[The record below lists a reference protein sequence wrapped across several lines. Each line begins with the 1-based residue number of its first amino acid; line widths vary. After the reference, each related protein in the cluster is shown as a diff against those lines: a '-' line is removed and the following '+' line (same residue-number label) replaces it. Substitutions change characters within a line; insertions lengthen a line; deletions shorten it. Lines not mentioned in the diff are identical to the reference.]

1 MSSPR
6 TPGAAARRTPAP
18 DRVVRDGA
26 TTLEFVTGRYPQL
39 ADPYGPETILT
50 ARHAE
55 WGVSAIIVVHNTARG
70 QAMGGLR
77 LVPDITVEEVYDLA
91 RAMTYKN
98 AAASL
103 ELGGGKSALVAEPAR
118 FPRGSPQRHELIAWY
133 AGLLE
138 HVPDYTPGPD
148 MFTDEQ
154 DMQIIF
160 ELAGRSIGRP
170 ADKGGIP
177 IDLLGLT
184 SLGCVTDLRAA
195 IRGGFLPGIQSLRGL
210 RLTVE
215 GFGNVG
221 SGLARLARHEGAV
234 IVATSDLP
242 DPSRDYGGVV
252 YHPEGLDI
260 GGLMQ
265 ARARGRSVIDSSQ
278 RGVQVFPGAASL
290 KKLFELATD
299 VVVPAARTDT
309 VDLELAKKIQARFV
323 LEAANKPLSVEAEE
337 HLHGRDVLCSV
348 DYLSNCG
355 GIVACAEELDEVRR
369 PLGPMRLPRAVA
381 RIVTTVRNNAEAVY
395 SLSRDEGI
403 TPRAAAERIVEPRIT
418 SNGD

>member
-1 MSSPR
+1 MTQQT
-6 TPGAAARRTPAP
+6 TPGAAARRTPRP
-18 DRVVRDGA
+18 DKVSRIGE
-26 TTLEFVTGRYPQL
+26 TTIEFVTGKYPQL
-39 ADPYGPETILT
+39 ADDYGPEAILV
-50 ARHAE
+50 AKHAG
-55 WGVSAIIVVHNTARG
+55 WNVSAIIVVHNTARG

-77 LVPDITVEEVYDLA
+77 MVPDVTVEEVYDLA

-118 FPRGSPQRHELIAWY
+118 FPRGSTQRRDLIEWY
-133 AGLLE
+133 AGLLD

-154 DMQIIF
+154 DMQVIF

-184 SLGCVTDLRAA
+184 SLGCITDMKAA
-195 IRGGFLPGIQSLRGL
+195 IRGGYLSGIQSVRGL
-210 RLTVE
+210 RLAVE

-221 SGLARLARHEGAV
+221 AGIARIAAHEGAV
-234 IVATSDLP
+234 VVAASDLP

-252 YHPEGLDI
+252 YHPGGLDI
-260 GGLMQ
+260 GGLLQ
-265 ARARGRSVIDSSQ
+265 ARARGKSVVESSQ

-290 KKLFELATD
+290 KKLFELETD
-299 VVVPAARTDT
+299 VLVPAARTDT
-309 VDLELAKKIQARFV
+309 VDLELAARIRARFV

-337 HLHGRDVLCSV
+337 HLHARGVLCSV
-348 DYLSNCG
+348 DYLTNCG
-355 GIVACAEELDEVRR
+355 GIVACAEELDEVKR
-369 PLGPMRLPRAVA
+369 PLGPMRVPHAVG
-381 RIVTTVRNNAEAVY
+381 RIVSTVRNNAESVY
-395 SLSRDEGI
+395 SLSSRDGI
-403 TPRAAAERIVEPRIT
+403 PPRAAAERIVEPRIT
-418 SNGD
+418 SNAE

>member
-1 MSSPR
+1 MTQPA
-6 TPGAAARRTPAP
+6 TPGTATRRAPAP
-18 DRVVRDGA
+18 DRVVRDGE
-26 TTLEFVTGRYPQL
+26 TTLEFITGKYPQL
-39 ADPYGPETILT
+39 VDAYGPETILM
-50 ARHAE
+50 ARHAG
-55 WGVSAIIVVHNTARG
+55 WGVAAIIVVHNTARG

-77 LVPDITVEEVYDLA
+77 MVPDVTVEEVYDLA

-118 FPRGSPQRHELIAWY
+118 FPRGSTQRHELIQWY

-184 SLGCVTDLRAA
+184 SLGCIADLKAA
-195 IRGGFLPGIQSLRGL
+195 IRGGYLAGVQGLRGL

-221 SGLARLARHEGAV
+221 AGIARLARHEGAL

-252 YHPEGLDI
+252 YHPDGLDM
-260 GGLMQ
+260 GGLLQ
-265 ARARGRSVIDSSQ
+265 ARARGKSVIESSQ
-278 RGVQVFPGAASL
+278 RGVQVFAGAASL
-290 KKLFELATD
+290 KRLFELETD

-309 VDLELAKKIQARFV
+309 VDLDLAGRIRARFV

-337 HLHGRDVLCSV
+337 HLHSRGVLCSV

-369 PLGPMRLPRAVA
+369 PLGAMRLPHAVG
-381 RIVTTVRNNAEAVY
+381 RIVNTVRDNAEAVY
-395 SLSRDEGI
+395 ALARREGI
-403 TPRAAAERIVEPRIT
+403 TPRSAAERIVEPRIG
-418 SNGD
+418 SNGE